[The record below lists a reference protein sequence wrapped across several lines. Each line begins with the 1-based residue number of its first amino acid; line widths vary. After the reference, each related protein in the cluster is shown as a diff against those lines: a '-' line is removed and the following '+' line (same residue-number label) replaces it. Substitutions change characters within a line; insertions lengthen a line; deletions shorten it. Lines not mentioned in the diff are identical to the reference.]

1 MRVASRAALLLAA
14 DIALLTVLWP
24 DWAAL
29 VGDLDAPADWA
40 QQAGIDGAAATLAA
54 AALWLTAAWLGA
66 GLAAAALAGA
76 PGAAG
81 RVADHLARAVLPRA
95 LYRAA
100 EGAGGLG
107 VLLAPVAAGA
117 HAPARHLP
125 LPAPT
130 APTAAAAGDTSTDG
144 GVLPAPVLPS
154 SPSAHPP
161 SAHPPSAHPP
171 SAQPPSAHPPS
182 RRSQPPSPPAAGTAL
197 RVLVRPGD
205 SLWRIAAQHLPRD
218 ASPARIAR
226 TWPRWYAANRAV
238 IGTDPNR
245 IMPGQQ
251 LQAPTTPAT
260 PTTPTAT
267 TQEP

>member
-1 MRVASRAALLLAA
+1 
-14 DIALLTVLWP
+14 
-24 DWAAL
+24 
-29 VGDLDAPADWA
+29 
-40 QQAGIDGAAATLAA
+40 
-54 AALWLTAAWLGA
+54 
-66 GLAAAALAGA
+66 
-76 PGAAG
+76 
-81 RVADHLARAVLPRA
+81 VLPRA

-100 EGAGGLG
+100 AGAVGLG

-161 SAHPPSAHPP
+161 SAHPPSAH
-171 SAQPPSAHPPS
+171 PPSAHPPS